1 MSPIHQKIKT
11 SINYSFKTGKIFF
24 CTKTHHGRFSQ
35 WNVVST
41 MGWQTI
47 YKIAK
52 GACIVL
58 QAKGIKNASLQ
69 VRFKKRWLV
78 LSLREYVLSL
88 REYVLSL

>member
-1 MSPIHQKIKT
+1 
-11 SINYSFKTGKIFF
+11 
-24 CTKTHHGRFSQ
+24 
-35 WNVVST
+35 
-41 MGWQTI
+41 MGMQTI

-78 LSLREYVLSL
+78 LSLKEYVLSL
-88 REYVLSL
+88 RGYVLRLREYVLRLRGYVLSL